1 MNSLNVNKISF
12 VYWFCIVVQ
21 YAVLIYTVV
30 GWLKFLSK
38 FQITMANVMDPI
50 LNPIRKMLRYSVFQ
64 IHGID
69 ISPIILYLI
78 ASYVANLCLVLR

>member
-1 MNSLNVNKISF
+1 MS
-12 VYWFCIVVQ
+12 
-21 YAVLIYTVV
+21 
-30 GWLKFLSK
+30 
-38 FQITMANVMDPI
+38 NVMDPI